1 MLLMLLLARRVFYTR
16 RKDEGRVNTLSDVSL
31 FSCENKKPLL
41 VSRGFDDCSCS
52 AGLSI

>member
-31 FSCENKKPLL
+31 FFLREQKT
-41 VSRGFDDCSCS
+41 V
-52 AGLSI
+52 AGLTWL

>member
-31 FSCENKKPLL
+31 FFP
-41 VSRGFDDCSCS
+41 
-52 AGLSI
+52 AGTKNRCWSHVALTTAVAVLG